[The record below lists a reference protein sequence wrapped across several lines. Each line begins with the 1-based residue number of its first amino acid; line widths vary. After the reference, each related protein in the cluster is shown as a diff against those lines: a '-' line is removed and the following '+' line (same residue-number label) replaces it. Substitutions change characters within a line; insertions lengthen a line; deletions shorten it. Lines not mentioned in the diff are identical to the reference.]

1 MILCYNYISNILE
14 GRDCVK
20 KKKVNKGYLKRSLK
34 FFKDVKSKIFV
45 ITLFYI
51 ALGVIGFISPIV
63 EAHLITSIT
72 ASEVQKV
79 ILICIGFLFIAIF
92 EDLLWHF
99 TLTFWRKKIRPN
111 ILFNIR
117 KELVDSV
124 LELRLS
130 NFDKY
135 QTGMFQERVK
145 NDPQTIARVVN
156 AGQRYLL
163 QCLTKI
169 GVIIYVICINWILGL
184 IYIAGVIIVALIDSH
199 TQEVSKEKNK
209 LVRKSDEQVNTLL
222 GEIIRGIRDI
232 KLLNF
237 KNSIKNLLMGKLD
250 ENNELAVDK
259 DTYDSITDR
268 IKRIILVLTTFFVVI
283 IGIKFVDFGMLTS
296 ANLIVL
302 FLYHG
307 NIFSLMDN
315 VASLRSSLKEYELAV
330 ERIFNLEDDNLYPKD
345 RFGPI
350 RIDNFKGKI
359 EFENVDFEYTKNKL
373 VLNKLSFI
381 IEPKDT
387 VAIVGASGSGKT
399 TIFNLLTK
407 SYLIK
412 SGILKLDDVDI
423 NELDEE
429 TIRKN
434 VSIITQSPYIFNM
447 SIRDNLRLVKPN
459 ATKKELDN
467 VCKEACF
474 YDYIMS
480 LPDKYDTIIGEGGV
494 NLSGGQ
500 KQRLAIARALLKDCK
515 ILLFDEATSA
525 LDNIT
530 QQEIQESIDNISE
543 DYTII
548 IVAHRLSTIM
558 NCNRIYML
566 DQGKIVDSGT
576 HKELLKNNKVYQKLY
591 NSEAKSGVIENG

>member
-1 MILCYNYISNILE
+1 MRKE
-14 GRDCVK
+14 
-20 KKKVNKGYLKRSLK
+20 KVNKNYLKRSLK
-34 FFKDVKSKIFV
+34 FFKDVKSKILV

-51 ALGVIGFISPIV
+51 ILGVIGFISPIV

-72 ASEVQKV
+72 ASNVQKV
-79 ILICIGFLFIAIF
+79 ILICIGFLFIAVL
-92 EDLLWHF
+92 EDLLWHI

-163 QCLTKI
+163 NCLTKI

-184 IYIAGVIIVALIDSH
+184 IYIAGVIIDALVDYH

-237 KNSIKNLLMGKLD
+237 KNTIKRFLMIQLD
-250 ENNELAVDK
+250 ENNELLIDK
-259 DTYDSITDR
+259 DTYDSITSR
-268 IKRIILVLTTFFVVI
+268 VKRIILILTTFFVVVL
-283 IGIKFVDFGMLTS
+283 GIKFVDLGMLTA

-307 NIFSLMDN
+307 NIFSFMDN
-315 VASLRSSLKEYELAV
+315 VTSLRSAIKEYELAV
-330 ERIFNLEDDNLYPKD
+330 ERIFDLENDSLYPKD
-345 RFGPI
+345 KFGSVK
-350 RIDNFKGKI
+350 IDDFKGKI
-359 EFENVDFEYTKNKL
+359 EFDNVDFEYNKNKL
-373 VLNKLSFI
+373 VLNKLSFV

-412 SGILKLDDVDI
+412 SGSLKLDDVDI
-423 NELDEE
+423 NELDEL

-447 SIRDNLRLVKPN
+447 SIKDNLRLVKPN
-459 ATKKELDN
+459 ATKRELDN

-474 YDYIMS
+474 YDFVMN
-480 LPDKYDTIIGEGGV
+480 LPEKYDTIIGEGGV

-500 KQRLAIARALLKDCK
+500 KQRLAIARTLLKDCK

-530 QQEIQESIDNISE
+530 QQEIQESINNISA

-548 IVAHRLSTIM
+548 IVAHRLSTII
-558 NCNRIYML
+558 NCNRIYIL
-566 DQGKIVDSGT
+566 DKGKIVDSGT
-576 HKELLKNNKVYQKLY
+576 HKDLLKNNKMYQKLY
-591 NSEAKSGVIENG
+591 NSEAKAGVIKSE

>member
-1 MILCYNYISNILE
+1 M
-14 GRDCVK
+14 K

-34 FFKDVKSKIFV
+34 FFRDVKGKILV

-51 ALGVIGFISPIV
+51 VLGVIGFISPIV
-63 EAHLITSIT
+63 EARLITSIT
-72 ASEVQKV
+72 TGEVQKV
-79 ILICIGFLFIAIF
+79 ILIAMGFLVIAIT
-92 EDLLWHF
+92 EDFFWHF
-99 TLTFWRKKIRPN
+99 ALSFWRKKIRPN

-117 KELVDSV
+117 KELVDNV

-135 QTGMFQERVK
+135 QTGIFQERVK

-156 AGQRYLL
+156 AGQRYLM
-163 QCLTKI
+163 QCFTKV
-169 GVIIYVICINWILGL
+169 GVIIYVMCINWILGL
-184 IYIAGVIIVALIDSH
+184 IYIGGVIIVALIDSH
-199 TQEVSKEKNK
+199 TQEISKEKNK
-209 LVRKSDEQVNTLL
+209 LVRKSDEEVNTILS
-222 GEIIRGIRDI
+222 EIIRGIRDI

-237 KNSIKNLLMGKLD
+237 KNSIKNLLMKKLD
-250 ENNELAVDK
+250 DNNDLAVDK
-259 DTYDSITDR
+259 DTYDSLMDR
-268 IKRIILVLTTFFVVI
+268 IKRMILIITVFFVVVV
-283 IGIKFVDFGMLTS
+283 GIKFVDLGLLTG

-302 FLYHG
+302 FLYNG

-315 VASLRSSLKEYELAV
+315 FASLRSSLKEYELAV
-330 ERIFNLEDDNLYPKD
+330 ERIFDLEDDSKYPKD
-345 RFGPI
+345 KFGKTKI
-350 RIDNFKGKI
+350 EDFKGKI
-359 EFENVDFEYTKNKL
+359 EFDNVDFGYIKNKL
-373 VLNKLSFI
+373 VLDKLSFI

-412 SGILKLDDVDI
+412 SGSLKLDDTDI

-447 SIRDNLRLVKPN
+447 SIKDNLRLVKPN
-459 ATKKELDN
+459 ATKKELDS

-474 YDYIMS
+474 YDYVMS

-530 QQEIQESIDNISE
+530 QQEIQESIENISA

-566 DQGKIVDSGT
+566 DKGQIIDSGT
-576 HKELLKNNKVYQKLY
+576 HKELLKSNKAYQRLY
-591 NSEAKSGVIENG
+591 NSEAKSGVIENE

>member
-1 MILCYNYISNILE
+1 M
-14 GRDCVK
+14 K

-34 FFKDVKSKIFV
+34 FFRDVKGKILV

-51 ALGVIGFISPIV
+51 VLGVIGFISPIV
-63 EAHLITSIT
+63 EARLITSIT
-72 ASEVQKV
+72 AGEVQKV
-79 ILICIGFLFIAIF
+79 ILIALGFLVIAVT
-92 EDLLWHF
+92 EDFFWHF
-99 TLTFWRKKIRPN
+99 ALSFWRKKIRPN

-117 KELVDSV
+117 KELVDNV

-135 QTGMFQERVK
+135 QTGIFQERVK

-156 AGQRYLL
+156 AGQRYLM
-163 QCLTKI
+163 QCFTKV
-169 GVIIYVICINWILGL
+169 GVIIYVMCINWILGL
-184 IYIAGVIIVALIDSH
+184 IYIGGVIIVALIDSH
-199 TQEVSKEKNK
+199 TQEISKEKNK
-209 LVRKSDEQVNTLL
+209 LVRKSDEEVNTILS
-222 GEIIRGIRDI
+222 EIIRGIRDI

-237 KNSIKNLLMGKLD
+237 KNSIKNLLMKKLD
-250 ENNELAVDK
+250 DNNDLAVDK
-259 DTYDSITDR
+259 DTYDSLMDR
-268 IKRIILVLTTFFVVI
+268 IKRMVLIITVFFVVV
-283 IGIKFVDFGMLTS
+283 IGIKFVDLGLLTG

-302 FLYHG
+302 FLYNG

-315 VASLRSSLKEYELAV
+315 FASLRSSLKEYELAV
-330 ERIFNLEDDNLYPKD
+330 ERIFDLEDDSKYPKD
-345 RFGPI
+345 KFGKTKI
-350 RIDNFKGKI
+350 EDFKGKI
-359 EFENVDFEYTKNKL
+359 EFDNVDFGYNKNKL
-373 VLNKLSFI
+373 VLDKLTFT

-412 SGILKLDDVDI
+412 SGSLKLDDTDI

-447 SIRDNLRLVKPN
+447 SIKDNLRLVKQN
-459 ATKKELDN
+459 ATKKELEN

-474 YDYIMS
+474 YDFVMS

-530 QQEIQESIDNISE
+530 QQEIQESIDNISK

-566 DQGKIVDSGT
+566 ENGKIIDSGT
-576 HKELLKNNKVYQKLY
+576 HKELLKNNKEYQKLY
-591 NSEAKSGVIENG
+591 NSEARSGVINNE

>member
-1 MILCYNYISNILE
+1 M
-14 GRDCVK
+14 K

-34 FFKDVKSKIFV
+34 FFKDVKSKILV
-45 ITLFYI
+45 ITIFYI
-51 ALGVIGFISPIV
+51 VLGVIGFISPII
-63 EAHLITSIT
+63 EARLITSIT
-72 ASEVQKV
+72 AVDVQKV
-79 ILICIGFLFIAIF
+79 LLICIGFLVITIA
-92 EDLLWHF
+92 EDMLWHF
-99 TLTFWRKKIRPN
+99 TLSFWRKKIRPN

-117 KELVDSV
+117 KELVDNV

-163 QCLTKI
+163 ECLTKI
-169 GVIIYVICINWILGL
+169 GVIIYVMCINWILGL
-184 IYIAGVIIVALIDSH
+184 IYITGVIIVALVDSH

-209 LVRKSDEQVNTLL
+209 KVRKSDEQVNTLL

-250 ENNELAVDK
+250 ENNDLAVDK

-268 IKRIILVLTTFFVVI
+268 IKRAILILTTFFVVA
-283 IGIKFVDFGMLTS
+283 IGIRFVGLGYLTA

-302 FLYHG
+302 YLYHG

-315 VASLRSSLKEYELAV
+315 VASLRNCLKEYELAV
-330 ERIFNLEDDNLYPKD
+330 ERIFDLEDDNQYPKD
-345 RFGPI
+345 RFGKT
-350 RIDNFKGKI
+350 RIEDFKGKI
-359 EFENVDFEYTKNKL
+359 KFDKVDFSYTKNKL
-373 VLNKLSFI
+373 VLDKLSFT

-387 VAIVGASGSGKT
+387 IAIVGASGSGKT

-407 SYLIK
+407 SYLIN
-412 SGILKLDDVDI
+412 SGTLKLDDVDI

-429 TIRKN
+429 TVRKN

-447 SIRDNLRLVKPN
+447 SIKDNLRLVKPN
-459 ATKKELDN
+459 ATKKELDS

-474 YDYIMS
+474 YDFVMS

-530 QQEIQESIDNISE
+530 QQEIQESIENISK

-566 DQGKIVDSGT
+566 DHGQITASGT
-576 HKELLKNNKVYQKLY
+576 HRQLLKNNKEYQKLY
-591 NSEAKSGVIENG
+591 NSEAKNGVIENE